1 MVSWKS
7 KNVKG
12 DGSCFYRALYNSAK
26 NYYTGSLVENIYDC
40 FGRLY
45 LEEADGEDEFVEMM
59 RDSLANR
66 IENDF
71 YDIMVSKQRN
81 NVRTN
86 KSIKTSK
93 NARNAQ
99 IEGTMGLY
107 ETLVNW
113 ATAEDKEMYNLI
125 ISELPREFE
134 EKFKK
139 PESIVRMSKDDF
151 YKVVAS
157 LIRQKK
163 VYASE
168 YDIAMV
174 KFILNKC
181 DNPIFL
187 NMIHNVN
194 ECIREKN
201 DIRAVN
207 VQRINENHY
216 ISWIEDVRSRN
227 NSRSRNNKNKNRITL
242 KNLISIRRKR
252 NNL

>member
-7 KNVKG
+7 KNVRG

-26 NYYTGSLVENIYDC
+26 NYYTGSLVKNIYDC

-45 LEEADGEDEFVEMM
+45 IEKADGEDEFVEMM

-66 IENDF
+66 IENDY
-71 YDIMVSKQRN
+71 YDIMVRKQRN
-81 NVRTN
+81 NIRHN
-86 KSIKTSK
+86 RSIESEKAK
-93 NARNAQ
+93 NAQ
-99 IEGTMGLY
+99 IEGTIGLY
-107 ETLVNW
+107 ETLLNW
-113 ATAEDKEMYNLI
+113 ATTEDKEMYDLI

-134 EKFKK
+134 QKFKK
-139 PESIVRMSKDDF
+139 PESIVRISKDDF
-151 YKVVAS
+151 YKFVAS

-168 YDIAMV
+168 YDIAIV
-174 KFILNKC
+174 KFILDKC

-187 NMIHNVN
+187 NMIHNEH

-201 DIRAVN
+201 HIRAIN

-242 KNLISIRRKR
+242 KNLISMRRKR